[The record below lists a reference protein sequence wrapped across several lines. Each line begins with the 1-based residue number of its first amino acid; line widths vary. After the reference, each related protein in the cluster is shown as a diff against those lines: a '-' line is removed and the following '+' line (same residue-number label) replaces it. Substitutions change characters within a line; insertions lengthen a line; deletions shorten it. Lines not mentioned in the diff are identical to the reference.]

1 MFMGKP
7 PGPGLPGA
15 PILAPPPATDFPVVS
30 MSNQGSLARAAL
42 PACMSWVHGGA
53 AGDSFA
59 IQQLVLLKQV
69 GAAPHVRAGLE
80 RCVT

>member
-1 MFMGKP
+1 MFTGQP
-7 PGPGLPGA
+7 PGPDLPGA

-53 AGDSFA
+53 ADTPA

-69 GAAPHVRAGLE
+69 RGLSRA
-80 RCVT
+80 RDQDPQ